1 MTYKYILFDLDGTL
15 TNPEE
20 GITKSVVYSL
30 EKQGIEVHPR
40 EHYQYFIGPPLDDSY
55 RAMGMDEDQIA
66 KSIHLYR
73 ERFETKG
80 WVENI
85 PYKGIKEL
93 LECLQSDHIL
103 GVSTSKPTLFAEKI
117 LNHFDLAKYFN
128 VIVGSNMDRTRVRK
142 TEVIEETLRQLGNP
156 EIKEVLMVGDRLHDV
171 EGAAEH
177 QMDVVRVLY
186 GFGERDEH
194 VNYEVVATCETVDA
208 LKDLFYMS

>member
-1 MTYKYILFDLDGTL
+1 MNYKYILFDLDGTL

-30 EKQGIEVHPR
+30 EKQGIEANPR

-55 RAMGMDEDQIA
+55 RAMGMGEDQIA
-66 KSIHLYR
+66 ESITLFR

-80 WVENI
+80 WCENI
-85 PYKGIKEL
+85 PYKGIKEF
-93 LECLQSDHIL
+93 LESLKPNHIL
-103 GVSTSKPTLFAEKI
+103 GVATSKPTLFAEKI

-142 TEVIEETLRQLGNP
+142 SEVIAETLRQLGNP
-156 EIKEVLMVGDRLHDV
+156 AIKEVLMVGDRLHDV

-194 VNYEVVATCETVDA
+194 LGYKVITTCESVDG
-208 LKDLFYMS
+208 LKDIFHL